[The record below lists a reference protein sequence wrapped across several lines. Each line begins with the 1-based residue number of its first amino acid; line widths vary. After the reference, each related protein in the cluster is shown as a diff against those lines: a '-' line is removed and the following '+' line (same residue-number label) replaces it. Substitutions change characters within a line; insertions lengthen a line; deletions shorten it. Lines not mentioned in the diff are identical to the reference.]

1 MDRISDLPNALIC
14 HILSF
19 LPIKEAVSTSV
30 LAKRW
35 KPLFLDQPNLV
46 FDDSI
51 YFNPPTSYKEKLTNA
66 RSFMRFVDGVLAS
79 QGNAPLNKF
88 KLVGNFVVDELWV
101 LEWIPNLLKRGVS
114 DIHLNISSFWAD
126 SDRSKFDPLPPE
138 MFVNKTLVSLTI
150 IFEGGV
156 NINVEGDVSLPK
168 LKILHLNYFK
178 TTTSTFNKILSG
190 CHVLE
195 ELALTNLMWD
205 GALEV
210 EPCLVTVSIPTLERL
225 TFVRYG
231 KYDDANKGVPLSF
244 DNPNVVYMEYDDT
257 IADTYQQMSFGSLVE
272 AKLGLRPTP
281 DQLNYEGYD
290 DYEINLL
297 LNEMSSVT
305 NFLNGVGNVKILH
318 VNVNMLWV
326 LGSCRDTIPVFNNLI
341 HLTIATYRGIIWKA
355 LPALLKSCPNLVTL
369 AFESLKL
376 FPLCFRD
383 YITYTQIDV
392 WMCLCKFYVSNWRV
406 VVRPCLSSS
415 PVKVIEIFNFGEN
428 LDDDDDIDD
437 DGNGGL
443 VHCLKEKID
452 HVKFFLHKM
461 PNLEQVRLHFLFSNE
476 EDVMMKVFKELQ
488 ELPRE
493 VASPNCNIQ
502 VLSDNLSLSFN
513 TSD

>member
-205 GALEV
+205 DEALEV
-210 EPCLVTVSIPTLERL
+210 EPCLVTVSIPTLKRL
-225 TFVRYG
+225 MFCRYE
-231 KYDDANKGVPLSF
+231 KYDDDNQAVSLSF
-244 DNPNVVYMEYDDT
+244 DNPNVVYMEYSDT

-272 AKLGLRPTP
+272 AKLGLRLTP
-281 DQLNYEGYD
+281 EQLDN
-290 DYEINLL
+290 
-297 LNEMSSVT
+297 NECNVT
-305 NFLNGVGNVKILH
+305 NFLNGVRNVKILH

-326 LGSCRDTIPVFNNLI
+326 LGSCRDTMPAFNNLLR
-341 HLTIATYRGIIWKA
+341 LTIETKPEVIWKA
-355 LPALLKSCPNLVTL
+355 LPALLRSCPNLVTL
-369 AFESLKL
+369 IFKGLHHINTDRCK
-376 FPLCFRD
+376 
-383 YITYTQIDV
+383 DV
-392 WMCLCKFYVSNWRV
+392 DGCLCREFAGNWEEV
-406 VVRPCLSSS
+406 ARPCLSSS
-415 PVKVIEIFNFGEN
+415 SVKVIEILNFGET
-428 LDDDDDIDD
+428 LDNHDDEDDIDD
-437 DGNGGL
+437 DDNGGL
-443 VHCLKEKID
+443 VYCLREKID
-452 HVKFFLHKM
+452 HVKLFLKKM
-461 PNLEQVRLHFLFSNE
+461 PNLEQVRMHFLSSDNE
-476 EDVMMKVFKELQ
+476 EDVMMKVFKKLQ
-488 ELPRE
+488 QLPRV